1 MLSKGLFSCVLVF
14 VVCWFFCSRG
24 GRLYLLLFA
33 RLALGTHGPSFFI
46 VFLIGKKN
54 ESQMNRDPR
63 AKGVD
68 TFDLPPEPLFLSSGL
83 KRMLRLM
90 VSTCTTEE
98 GAGGEALRG
107 TRSS

>member
-1 MLSKGLFSCVLVF
+1 MLRNQALRLLSLIFLFSILLLQLNGQFRHV
-14 VVCWFFCSRG
+14 
-24 GRLYLLLFA
+24 GRLYLLLLA
-33 RLALGTHGPSFFI
+33 RLALGTRGPSFFI
-46 VFLIGKKN
+46 VFLIGIKKN
-54 ESQMNRDPR
+54 ESQIHRDPR

-98 GAGGEALRG
+98 GAGGE
-107 TRSS
+107 